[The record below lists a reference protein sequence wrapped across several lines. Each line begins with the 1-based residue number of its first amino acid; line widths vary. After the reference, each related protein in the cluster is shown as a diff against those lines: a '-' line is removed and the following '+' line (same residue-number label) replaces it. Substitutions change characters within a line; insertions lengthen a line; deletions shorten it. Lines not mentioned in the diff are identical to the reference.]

1 VKTVQPI
8 SYSARVAALETA
20 HPNDVALVVA
30 PENGPEFT
38 LDWHALDTRATV
50 WANNLAMRGVDKNWA
65 VVIALP
71 NSAEHVFASIA
82 AWRLGALVVAISAKA
97 PPPERVQLLEAV
109 ALSGRP
115 IALISAAPAVADGF
129 GIAIH
134 PDDLE
139 SPWNTAALPDVVA
152 HPGRTVATG
161 GTTGRPKIVVDP
173 NPWIYVGET
182 AMSRAVGYIPGDTV
196 LVCGPLYHGAP
207 ATLLHF
213 GLLNDSKVV
222 LMERFDA
229 ARAVRL
235 IYEHRVQFV
244 FFVPTQMKRV
254 IELADLTRGQ
264 FDSVKT
270 LYHTAAFCPP
280 ALKRH
285 WIEFLGAQRVVELY
299 GANDGLGIT
308 VIGGQEW
315 LAHPGSVGRS
325 LGCEIRIADE
335 RGAPLE
341 NGAIGLVYLR
351 PASTPGAAPIDSS
364 FIYAFLGAER
374 HAGILGGFE
383 TVGDLGY
390 MDDEGY
396 LYIVDRRVDM
406 IVTGGANVYPA
417 EVEGVLAEHPAVQDV
432 AVIGLPD
439 DEWGRRVH
447 AIVQLKPGADSSVR
461 ASLDALARA
470 RLASYKAPKTYEFAL
485 ELARNEAGKLQRQKM
500 VQARC

>member
-1 VKTVQPI
+1 VKRTELV
-8 SYSARVAALETA
+8 SYSARVASLAAA
-20 HPNDVALVVA
+20 HPSDAALVVA

-38 LDWHALDTRATV
+38 LDWRSLDTRATV
-50 WANNLAMRGVDKNWA
+50 WANNLAARGVDKSWA

-71 NSAEHVFASIA
+71 NGAEHVFASMA
-82 AWRLGALVVAISAKA
+82 AWRLGALVVAISSKA

-109 ALSGRP
+109 AMSGRP
-115 IALISAAPAVADGF
+115 IALIAAAPAATEGL
-129 GIAIH
+129 GISIH
-134 PDDLE
+134 PEDLGT
-139 SPWNTAALPDVVA
+139 PWNMDPLADVVA

-173 NPWIYVGET
+173 NPWVYVGEI
-182 AMSRAVGYIPGDTV
+182 AMSRAVGYVPGDTA

-213 GLLNDSKVV
+213 ALLNDSKVV
-222 LMERFDA
+222 LMERFEA

-235 IYEHRVQFV
+235 IREHRIRFV

-254 IELADLTRGQ
+254 IELPDLSRED
-264 FDSVKT
+264 FDSVRT

-280 ALKRH
+280 ALKRR
-285 WIEFLGAQRVVELY
+285 WMEFLGAERVVELY

-308 VIGGQEW
+308 VIRGQEW
-315 LAHPGSVGRS
+315 LDHPGSVGRP
-325 LGCEIRIADE
+325 LGCEVRIADDQ
-335 RGAPLE
+335 GAPLE

-351 PASTPGAAPIDSS
+351 PAAPPGAVPVASS
-364 FIYAFLGAER
+364 SIYTFLGAKR
-374 HAGILGGFE
+374 HASIMDGFE

-390 MDDEGY
+390 IDDDGY

-439 DEWGRRVH
+439 EEWGRRVH
-447 AIVQLKPGADSSVR
+447 AIIQLKAEADSSVR
-461 ASLDALARA
+461 ESLDALSRA
-470 RLASYKAPKTYEFAL
+470 RLASYKVPKSYEFVA